1 MKIFVLEINKG
12 QYDDEVNWTEG
23 VFSTIEKLEEYKQK
37 YVENIER
44 IKQLPCPIDQ
54 EIYDQPEWYYIVSDE
69 DWELVNEWE
78 TKVNNA
84 KEINN
89 YRTIELELDPE
100 FKEE

>member
-12 QYDDEVNWTEG
+12 QYDDAVNWTEG
-23 VFSTIEKLEEYKQK
+23 VFSTIEKLEEYKSK
-37 YVENIER
+37 YIENIEK
-44 IKQLPCPIDQ
+44 IKQLPCPINQD
-54 EIYDQPEWYYIVSDE
+54 IYDQPQRYHIVSGE

-84 KEINN
+84 KEINE
-89 YRTIELELDPE
+89 YRTIEFELDQE

>member
-1 MKIFVLEINKG
+1 MKLFILEG
-12 QYDDEVNWTEG
+12 SRGSYDDYTTWAEG

-54 EIYDQPEWYYIVSDE
+54 EIYDQQDWYDKVSDE
-69 DWELVNEWE
+69 DWELVDEWE
-78 TKVNNA
+78 TKVNDV
-84 KEINN
+84 KDINN

-100 FKEE
+100 FKQ

>member
-1 MKIFVLEINKG
+1 MKLFLLEINKG

-23 VFSTIEKLEEYKQK
+23 VFSTIEKLEEYKKK
-37 YVENIER
+37 YIENIER

-54 EIYDQPEWYYIVSDE
+54 EIYDQPRWYDKVSDE

-100 FKEE
+100 FKQE